1 MNSIPAFLL
10 ALAVS
15 LPAASQ
21 VATPP
26 SAPAQSTP
34 QSATRIV
41 GTVTALSDEGLTV
54 RDATGKEVKVGFAPG
69 VTVLASR
76 PISKDDIK
84 PGDFVASANLSE
96 TEGVGRSIEMRLFEA
111 GSRAGEGNRPMTQPG
126 AAPNQVMTNAT
137 VTKVARTAAGLE
149 LDVQYPGGSRH
160 LIVPP
165 EVTILGSY
173 PVDPSMLKSGT
184 AVTLT
189 AIPGSDGALRATR
202 IQISAAPAT
211 R

>member
-1 MNSIPAFLL
+1 MNPVTALL
-10 ALAVS
+10 LGFAMS

-21 VATPP
+21 GVAAS
-26 SAPAQSTP
+26 SAAAQPAP
-34 QSATRIV
+34 QATTRIA
-41 GTVTALSDEGLTV
+41 GTITALSNEALTL
-54 RDATGKEVKVGFAPG
+54 RDATGKEVKVGFAPD
-69 VTVLASR
+69 VAVLAAR

-96 TEGVGRSIEMRLFEA
+96 TEGVGRSIEMRLFES
-111 GSRAGEGNRPMTQPG
+111 GSRAGEGSRPMTQQG

-165 EVTILGSY
+165 EVTIIGSY
-173 PVDPSMLKSGT
+173 AVDPSTLKVGM
-184 AVTLT
+184 AVTLAAT
-189 AIPGSDGALRATR
+189 RGRDQTLRATR
-202 IQISAAPAT
+202 IQISAQPAA

>member
-1 MNSIPAFLL
+1 MKSVTAFLL
-10 ALAVS
+10 ALAIS

-21 VATPP
+21 GTAAP
-26 SAPAQSTP
+26 SAPAQPSP
-34 QSATRIV
+34 QAATRIA
-41 GTVTALSDEGLTV
+41 GTVTALSNEGLTL
-54 RDATGKEVKVGFAPG
+54 RDATGKEVKVGFAPD
-69 VTVLASR
+69 VAVLAAR

-165 EVTILGSY
+165 EVTIVGSY
-173 PVDPSMLKSGT
+173 PVDPATLKVGL

-189 AIPGSDGALRATR
+189 AIPGSDGTLRATR
-202 IQISAAPAT
+202 IQISAAPAA